1 MSRKSVTIG
10 ICAYNEG
17 ENIKN
22 LLDSVVLQKET
33 SEFFIKNI
41 IVVSDGSTD
50 NMEQIVLQYDDPRV
64 LLKFFP
70 TREGK
75 PTRMNYL
82 LSLNQ
87 SDILVFLD
95 ADIVLE
101 KPSVIKYLVSPLIH
115 NQRVGLVGGRLQPLP
130 AETFVEAA
138 INNYIDARIAIED
151 LIDVSKT
158 AYCIHGSIMAISK
171 KLASEVVIPHSIF
184 SDGAYLYLF
193 AKKRQYEIRYAKKAV
208 ALYRSPQTAMDAL
221 RQAMR
226 QYAGM
231 LQLYNYFLKKYV
243 DTAFALPLYIVIRMA
258 FYQWISNPVGY
269 VFFKCLHYV
278 AWKEGLYRFRN
289 MSVRWNI
296 IRSSKM
302 IKNVIQQA

>member
-64 LLKFFP
+64 SLKFFP

-87 SDILVFLD
+87 SDIVVFLD

-208 ALYRSPQTAMDAL
+208 ALYRSPQTVMDGL
-221 RQAMR
+221 RQAIR